1 MLKISHVDTFLC
13 GNGEPVATRN
23 ERNVISDEQAEAL
36 VKQNKEWIVIE
47 KDEPIAILPTSDLS
61 NYLQD
66 DKEEEVAEIDLM
78 EIPAKRLQVS
88 CIDLRATA
96 DSAREHFIQE
106 GVEALCIS
114 STIGPDII
122 RVYGI
127 LTKEKFK
134 SSYDI

>member
-1 MLKISHVDTFLC
+1 MT
-13 GNGEPVATRN
+13 
-23 ERNVISDEQAEAL
+23 
-36 VKQNKEWIVIE
+36 
-47 KDEPIAILPTSDLS
+47 
-61 NYLQD
+61 
-66 DKEEEVAEIDLM
+66 EINLM

-122 RVYGI
+122 RVYGV
-127 LTKEKFK
+127 LTKDKFK